1 MTRRMAVSLVVALIT
16 VATFAP
22 TAQAQPGPTLPV
34 SDGVVTH
41 PDGSGFAWRLGVAR
55 NDIRGIPGLCL
66 MSDHSWDAAGTS
78 FGNVVAH
85 CFAARVGRRFSLH
98 AAGCRGVAVGFGSGS
113 AGDNRIRKLALALDA
128 RARLVR
134 IAFRDGE
141 RVTVRTRPAPRA
153 LRLKVRV
160 AWRMDTGEAAP
171 RRVVAYGAA
180 RKRARQKQPR
190 RRIVGRW
197 QPGRGC

>member
-1 MTRRMAVSLVVALIT
+1 MTRRLAVSLVAAFFT
-16 VATFAP
+16 VAAFAP
-22 TAQAQPGPTLPV
+22 TAQAEPGPTLPV

-55 NDIRGIPGLCL
+55 NEIGGIPGLCL

-78 FGNVVAH
+78 FGNIAAH

-113 AGDNRIRKLALALDA
+113 AGDNRIRKLALALDS

-134 IAFRDGE
+134 IAFTDGE
-141 RVTVRTRPAPRA
+141 RMTVRTRPAPRA

-160 AWRMDTGEAAP
+160 AWRMDSGEAAP
-171 RRVVAYGAA
+171 RRIVAYGAK
-180 RKRARQKQPR
+180 RKRATKQPP

-197 QPGRGC
+197 QPGRRC